1 MKKYI
6 ALLTALS
13 ILAANGTTAVSAVS
27 ETSDGNSETV
37 SVSESE
43 KKECLVSIILTD
55 IYKYNSDFLDYS
67 TIPSEF
73 PQYCATYR
81 RNTSVQGAWGP
92 VFQTICWAV
101 SPARL
106 TGRLFSP

>member
-37 SVSESE
+37 SVSESQ
-43 KKECLVSIILTD
+43 CI
-55 IYKYNSDFLDYS
+55 FLREVK
-67 TIPSEF
+67 P
-73 PQYCATYR
+73 
-81 RNTSVQGAWGP
+81 
-92 VFQTICWAV
+92 FQV
-101 SPARL
+101 NLR
-106 TGRLFSP
+106 